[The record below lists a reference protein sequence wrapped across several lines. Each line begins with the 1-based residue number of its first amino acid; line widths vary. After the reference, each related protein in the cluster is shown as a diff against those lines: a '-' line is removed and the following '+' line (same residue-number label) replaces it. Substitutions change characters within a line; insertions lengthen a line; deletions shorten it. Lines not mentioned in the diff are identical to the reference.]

1 MLLTPLGFF
10 IMQTFFIWVN
20 FTLRISPK
28 THYSF
33 FFFFP
38 QGSALL
44 NARCDDNWKICN
56 IISQNFKIQCDL
68 QVNGNRIWIKTGSVT
83 LKFDIL
89 DSGFWQPD
97 LATQV
102 GHNWRLFSDK
112 GEGQFYI
119 NNRPMLSDT
128 QCLIGGRQ
136 REGRGLKAVT
146 QGMTVEA
153 CPSWWHSPMLLNY
166 EWWEASSNQH
176 PLK

>member
-33 FFFFP
+33 FFPP

-68 QVNGNRIWIKTGSVT
+68 QVNRNRIWIKTGPIT

-97 LATQV
+97 LATQM

-128 QCLIGGRQ
+128 QLGYWRKTK
-136 REGRGLKAVT
+136 RRKRT
-146 QGMTVEA
+146 QSSDTRNDSGSVSKLMT
-153 CPSWWHSPMLLNY
+153 PMLLNY

-176 PLK
+176 PFK